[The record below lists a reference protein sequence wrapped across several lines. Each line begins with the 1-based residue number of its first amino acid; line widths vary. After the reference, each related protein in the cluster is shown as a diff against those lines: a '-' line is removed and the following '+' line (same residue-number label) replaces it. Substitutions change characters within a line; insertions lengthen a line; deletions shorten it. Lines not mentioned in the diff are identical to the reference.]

1 MRGTAGP
8 MGMLQRLVAVAAG
21 AMLVGPLVGC
31 GSRAVVSPSPPSQ
44 PQAEQTAAMP
54 TAVREQLLDGAM
66 SVLGR
71 LDDYDESSA
80 ASQVFDRLNQ
90 WSHGSRPPEGWHP
103 DPLLD
108 SLPARLRQP
117 ASAESLASLVFSGQ
131 ADVMALRDRRWLA
144 DIAAHARGDAVD
156 DLGVAVNLF
165 RWTVRSLAIGSD
177 PPQAPTAATPGTRWF
192 LPGEILLAGRGSAA
206 QRSWVFLELLRQA
219 GLDGVMLG
227 TGGGAGGGV
236 RGWLPALIS
245 GGEAYLFEPAYGLPV
260 PGPGGDGVA
269 TARQAAADPEI
280 LRGLSFPDRPY
291 PVQASDVARLTV
303 LVCADPWSLSR
314 RMQLLEEHL
323 AGARSIDLSVDATA
337 LAARAAAA
345 LPGADAAD
353 RIGLWDFP
361 WEVLLRRREDAANVT
376 AAIRRELAVM
386 SIAFEQSSSGGR
398 RGGQT
403 GRIVRPLQ
411 AARVREFRGDLEG
424 PDGAK
429 AAYLSARPGNATIA
443 AAVAQAAP
451 EQAEAM
457 KRLYEQMK
465 EDATYWLGVL
475 TLAEKDYATAVDY
488 LDRMTLQAHP
498 DGPWVDAARTNL
510 AQALIEMG
518 RPQDAVKLL
527 RADPSPQRFGSR
539 LLADRLERE
548 VRHR

>member
-1 MRGTAGP
+1 
-8 MGMLQRLVAVAAG
+8 
-21 AMLVGPLVGC
+21 
-31 GSRAVVSPSPPSQ
+31 
-44 PQAEQTAAMP
+44 
-54 TAVREQLLDGAM
+54 
-66 SVLGR
+66 
-71 LDDYDESSA
+71 
-80 ASQVFDRLNQ
+80 
-90 WSHGSRPPEGWHP
+90 
-103 DPLLD
+103 
-108 SLPARLRQP
+108 
-117 ASAESLASLVFSGQ
+117 
-131 ADVMALRDRRWLA
+131 
-144 DIAAHARGDAVD
+144 
-156 DLGVAVNLF
+156 
-165 RWTVRSLAIGSD
+165 
-177 PPQAPTAATPGTRWF
+177 
-192 LPGEILLAGRGSAA
+192 
-206 QRSWVFLELLRQA
+206 
-219 GLDGVMLG
+219 
-227 TGGGAGGGV
+227 
-236 RGWLPALIS
+236 
-245 GGEAYLFEPAYGLPV
+245 LFEPAYGLPV

-323 AGARSIDLSVDATA
+323 AGARSLDLSVDATA

-345 LPGADAAD
+345 LPGDDAAD

-361 WEVLLRRREDAANVT
+361 WEVLLRRREDAANVN

-386 SIAFEQSSSGGR
+386 SIAFEQSANGGR

-411 AARVREFRGDLEG
+411 AARLREFRGDLEG

-451 EQAEAM
+451 QQAEVL

-475 TLAEKDYATAVDY
+475 TLAERDYATAVDY
-488 LDRMTLQAHP
+488 LDRMTLQAAP

-518 RPQDAVKLL
+518 RPQDAVTLL

-548 VRHR
+548 ARSR